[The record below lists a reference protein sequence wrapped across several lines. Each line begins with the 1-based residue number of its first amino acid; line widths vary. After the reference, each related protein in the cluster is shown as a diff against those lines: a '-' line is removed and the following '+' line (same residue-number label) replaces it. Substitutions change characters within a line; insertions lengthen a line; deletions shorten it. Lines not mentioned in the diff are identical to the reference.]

1 MDYSILTV
9 SALGLMGLC
18 LTLILRQYDKE
29 LSILISAVISIFL
42 MLFVLEHLR
51 SFLGLIDSY
60 LKKIQGGSLYLSIL
74 VKVLLTAYTADFTAQ
89 LCKDAGETSIAG
101 KVELAGKIII
111 CILASPI
118 IVSVLEMISKLI

>member
-1 MDYSILTV
+1 MDHSILTV

-60 LKKIQGGSLYLSIL
+60 LKKIQGGSFYLLIL

>member
-1 MDYSILTV
+1 MDHSILTV

-18 LTLILRQYDKE
+18 FTLILRQYDKE

-60 LKKIQGGSLYLSIL
+60 LKKIQGGSFYLSIL

>member
-1 MDYSILTV
+1 MDHSILTV

-42 MLFVLEHLR
+42 MLFVLEHVR

-60 LKKIQGGSLYLSIL
+60 LQKIQGGSFYLSIL

>member
-1 MDYSILTV
+1 LDHSILTV

-60 LKKIQGGSLYLSIL
+60 LKKIQGGSFYLLIL

>member
-1 MDYSILTV
+1 MDHSILTV

-60 LKKIQGGSLYLSIL
+60 LKKIQGGSFYLSIL

>member
-1 MDYSILTV
+1 MDHSILTV

-60 LKKIQGGSLYLSIL
+60 LKKIQGGSFYLSIL
-74 VKVLLTAYTADFTAQ
+74 IKVLLTAYTADFTAQ
-89 LCKDAGETSIAG
+89 LCKDAGEPSIAG

>member
-1 MDYSILTV
+1 MDHSILTV

-29 LSILISAVISIFL
+29 MSILISAVISIFL

-60 LKKIQGGSLYLSIL
+60 LKKIQGGSFYLSIL

>member
-1 MDYSILTV
+1 MDHSILTV

>member
-1 MDYSILTV
+1 MDHSILTV

-29 LSILISAVISIFL
+29 MSILISAVISIFL

-60 LKKIQGGSLYLSIL
+60 LKKIQGGSFYLSIL

-89 LCKDAGETSIAG
+89 FCKDAGETSIAG